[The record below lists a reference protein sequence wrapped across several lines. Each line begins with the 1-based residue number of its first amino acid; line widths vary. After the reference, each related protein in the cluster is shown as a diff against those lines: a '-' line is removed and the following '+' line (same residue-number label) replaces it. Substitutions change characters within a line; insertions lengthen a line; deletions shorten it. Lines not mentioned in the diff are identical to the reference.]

1 MQAVLRPNMD
11 DKVDENYFRF
21 DEIVKE
27 EELKDREI
35 QGGQEK
41 NKLIVETVGDSEAME
56 FIIQ

>member
-1 MQAVLRPNMD
+1 MD
-11 DKVDENYFRF
+11 DKVDENYFRC
-21 DEIVKE
+21 DEIVKL

-41 NKLIVETVGDSEAME
+41 KNSIVDTVGDSEAME